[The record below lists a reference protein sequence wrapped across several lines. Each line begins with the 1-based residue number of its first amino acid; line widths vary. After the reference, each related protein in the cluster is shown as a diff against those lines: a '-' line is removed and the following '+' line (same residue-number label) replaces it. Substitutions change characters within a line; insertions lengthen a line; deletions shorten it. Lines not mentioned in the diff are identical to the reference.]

1 MKFAQLIAD
10 ELDALDDYINQ
21 SLHSDVALVGQ
32 VASYLVEAGG
42 KRIRPTLLILMA
54 RALGYTGSHVIS
66 QGAVVEFIHTA
77 TLLHDDVVDESM
89 LRRGRQTTNQVFGNA
104 ASVLVGDF
112 IYSRS
117 FQLMLE
123 VEDIRILRILAD
135 VTNQIAEGEVLQLM
149 NIGDPEVSE
158 QRYYQVIESKTAA
171 LFVASCEIAALLAG
185 RVDLQADVAEFGRA
199 LGVAFQ
205 LIDDVLDYQ
214 ADEQI
219 MGKCVGDDLAEG
231 KPTLPLLRAAAKA
244 DDTMRVQIER
254 AIAEPGAVDPAPI
267 IQWVI
272 DSGAIEETRQAAL
285 LQVDRAAAAL
295 SAVPDGDYK
304 LALLELARS
313 AVDRIK

>member
-54 RALGYTGSHVIS
+54 RALGYTGAHVIS

-185 RVDLQADVAEFGRA
+185 RADLQADVAEFGRA

-214 ADEQI
+214 ADEQV

-231 KPTLPLLRAAAKA
+231 KPTLPLLRAAATA
-244 DDTMRVQIER
+244 DDAMRAQIDR
-254 AIAEPGAVDPAPI
+254 AISEPGSVDPAPI

-285 LQVDRAAAAL
+285 AQVDRAAAAL
-295 SAVPDGDYK
+295 GAVTDSDYK
-304 LALLELARS
+304 RALLELARS